1 MRLAPMWLIA
11 VIGTAGLVA
20 AGCSGGGGSTG
31 PASDLDF
38 TPRVVAG
45 RLVPGLTV
53 PGALVTMQTPG
64 GSPLEIPELRT
75 DAAGNFFLDPMPLP
89 SAFRLTLIPTGTL
102 PGPADDAPLTAVVE
116 GHEPGF
122 GMIPVNAATHL
133 VAAWRQ
139 AHPELT
145 VAACEARVR
154 SFLALAP
161 TLDLGWEVDNPGSG
175 FSHEAFFQQAQA
187 QGGLEAFTAML
198 VAEMEAG
205 ATHPMILAEQ
215 SFWGRLFDNTVADLT
230 AGFTT
235 DLLTFGI
242 GKIAGCLG
250 FNFGEA
256 AQLRQISQELQQ
268 ISTQIGVLQQ
278 QVATNAAAGTA
289 LAAYNQLE
297 SDINPMVGPNQQLVN
312 EGQAAATTG
321 VPLQTLPP
329 GVSALL
335 TALSNLSA
343 TSAIENMGRHLMDPG
358 NPDNVFTALMVLQQ
372 TRAGGGGAAPVLQSD
387 PLLGPV
393 TSAYNYYAGWMAQ
406 AVNLLSETAYTP
418 QSGQLAEPL
427 VQAAIEIRRADQF
440 TKGWL
445 LQFPDQAGQIFVDR
459 EKGRMYFLQV
469 QGPANW
475 FTLGLLRSCQRPSFM
490 GFTDWDIAT
499 QAGVQQLYDRL
510 KFTGNPYGNLSAV
523 LGFDTSA
530 FPASGAH
537 KVWVFY
543 NDVTTNCS
551 YGASSIGTEPPTFDF
566 DDGSVKT
573 KGNSPYDNHCYMW
586 MRKYPAGAQDTT
598 PAMLRAL
605 GTLTGLTAD
614 GSNPAQ
620 LAATG
625 NFTVTSGYGTASGTA
640 DITDRVVWTSSNPAV
655 ADVSNR
661 PGSEGQ
667 VTWRRT
673 ATGDMPGPVTFVA
686 STFPVDVDS
695 SGNVS
700 PRVGGTLTSTV
711 TVNPPSL
718 SARTVANLN
727 VTPMNLVVAG
737 VLPQQRQF
745 YATSFGSDGFLADV
759 TNDPNT
765 VFSVTDLS
773 GNPIPATQVKVFQD
787 TPGLLEFEPALVTSD
802 MILKVTY
809 TLNGTPTTTQTRLHV
824 PVN

>member
-1 MRLAPMWLIA
+1 MRLFEGCLIA
-11 VIGTAGLVA
+11 MLGLAA

-31 PASDLDF
+31 PASDLQLV
-38 TPRVVAG
+38 PRVVAG
-45 RLVPGLTV
+45 RLAPGVTLPEARVTV
-53 PGALVTMQTPG
+53 QGAG
-64 GSPLEIPELRT
+64 GVQVEVPELRT
-75 DAAGNFFLDPMPLP
+75 DAAGNFLLGPLP
-89 SAFRLTLIPTGTL
+89 LPPNFRLTLIPTGAL
-102 PGPADDAPLTAVVE
+102 PGPVDDAPLMAEVE
-116 GHEPGF
+116 GHGAGF

-133 VAAWRQ
+133 VAEYHR

-145 VAACEARVR
+145 LSACEARVR

-161 TLDLGWEVDNPGSG
+161 NLDLGWEVDNPGSG
-175 FSHEAFFQQAQA
+175 FSHDVFFQQAQA
-187 QGGLEAFTAML
+187 HGGLAAFTALL
-198 VAEMEAG
+198 VGEMDAG

-256 AQLRQISQELQQ
+256 AQLRQISQELQE

-278 QVATNAAAGTA
+278 EVATNAAAGTA

-312 EGQAAATTG
+312 EGKAAATTG

-406 AVNLLSETAYTP
+406 AVNLLSETAYSP

-459 EKGRMYFLQV
+459 EKGRMYYLQV
-469 QGPANW
+469 QAPSNW
-475 FTLGLLRSCQRPSFM
+475 FTIALLQSCEKPGFM
-490 GFTDWDIAT
+490 GFMDWEIAT
-499 QAGVQQLYDRL
+499 QASVQRLYDLL
-510 KFTGNPYGNLSAV
+510 KFTGDPFGNLGNV
-523 LGFDTSA
+523 LGFDMSA
-530 FPASGAH
+530 FPSTTH
-537 KVWVFY
+537 KLWLAY
-543 NDVTTNCS
+543 SDVTTNCS
-551 YGASSIGTEPPTFDF
+551 YGASSIGTEPPTFNLA
-566 DDGSVKT
+566 DGTVKT
-573 KGNSPYDNHCYMW
+573 KGNSPYDNNCYMW
-586 MRKYPAGAQDTT
+586 MRKYPAGPQDTSS
-598 PAMLRAL
+598 AMLRAL
-605 GTLTGLTAD
+605 GTLTAVSAN
-614 GSNPAQ
+614 GSNPTQ

-625 NFTVTSGYGTASGTA
+625 SFTITSGYGTASGST

-673 ATGDMPGPVTFVA
+673 ATGDMPGPVIFVA

-695 SGNVS
+695 SGNVT
-700 PRVGGTLTSTV
+700 PRVAGTLTSTV
-711 TVNPPSL
+711 AVNPPDL
-718 SARTVANLN
+718 SPRTVANLD
-727 VTPMNLVVAG
+727 VTPMNLVVTG

-745 YATSFGSDGFLADV
+745 YATSFGSDGFIADV

-773 GNPIPATQVKVFQD
+773 GNPIPAAQVKVFQD
-787 TPGLLEFEPALVTSD
+787 TPGLLEFEPALTTAD
-802 MILKVTY
+802 LILEVTY
-809 TLNGTPTTTQTRLHV
+809 SLNGTPTTTQTRLHV